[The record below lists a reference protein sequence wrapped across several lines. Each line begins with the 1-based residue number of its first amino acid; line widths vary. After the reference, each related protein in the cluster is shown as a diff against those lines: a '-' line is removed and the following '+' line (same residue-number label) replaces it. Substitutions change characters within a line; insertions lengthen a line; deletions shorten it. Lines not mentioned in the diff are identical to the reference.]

1 MTKMRPDD
9 PVRRDYSLTPQFTSM
24 RPAFTIVCIAYIILM
39 LLHFLTGAGG
49 LGVSIAL
56 LCLAALPVC
65 MYIFA
70 YVSPFSSYR
79 KFIGAMSEDEYIG
92 FGNEYLKGKK
102 YITAKPSD
110 PCVLTVTDKYTVLAA
125 NPVKVIKNEDI
136 SWAYER
142 VVIDGGRE
150 IQFIDIHAG
159 KDFTTFTLENM
170 DSAKSEEIL
179 GLLSRV
185 CPNARIGYDEGGN
198 G

>member
-70 YVSPFSSYR
+70 FFRVQEIHR
-79 KFIGAMSEDEYIG
+79 RH
-92 FGNEYLKGKK
+92 
-102 YITAKPSD
+102 
-110 PCVLTVTDKYTVLAA
+110 
-125 NPVKVIKNEDI
+125 
-136 SWAYER
+136 ER
-142 VVIDGGRE
+142 G
-150 IQFIDIHAG
+150 
-159 KDFTTFTLENM
+159 
-170 DSAKSEEIL
+170 
-179 GLLSRV
+179 
-185 CPNARIGYDEGGN
+185 
-198 G
+198 

>member
-24 RPAFTIVCIAYIILM
+24 RSAFTIVCVAYIILM
-39 LLHFLTGAGG
+39 VLHFLTGVGG
-49 LGVSIAL
+49 TGVSIAL
-56 LCLAALPVC
+56 LCVAALPVC

-70 YVSPFSSYR
+70 YVMPFSSYR
-79 KFIGAMSEDEYIG
+79 KFIGGMSEDEYTD
-92 FGNEYLKGKK
+92 FGNGYLKGKK
-102 YITAKPSD
+102 YITAKPGD
-110 PCVLTVTDKYTVLAA
+110 PCVLTITDKHTVLAA

-142 VVIDGGRE
+142 VVRDAGRE

-159 KDFTTFTLENM
+159 GDFTTFTLEDM

-179 GLLSRV
+179 GLLASV
-185 CPNARIGYDEGGN
+185 CPNVRIGYDEGGN